1 MNKGAQSNTPV
12 SPGQHAGD
20 GGGQAFAA
28 PPLETGRGVGGAV
41 HEELDAATV
50 LRGGVRGLE
59 LRLDPDQDVRVG
71 EAEVTA
77 DAGVTH
83 HPGLQH
89 QRPHVSPPL
98 PVRPE
103 VVLHAVADKSL
114 LSLGEEDRG
123 HSEN

>member
-20 GGGQAFAA
+20 GGGQALAA
-28 PPLETGRGVGGAV
+28 PPLETGRGVGGTV

-50 LRGGVRGLE
+50 RRGGVRGLE
-59 LRLDPDQDVRVG
+59 LCLDPDQDVGVG
-71 EAEVTA
+71 EAEVA
-77 DAGVTH
+77 AAAGVAH

-89 QRPHVSPPL
+89 QRPHVAPPS

-103 VVLHAVADKSL
+103 VVFHAVADKRL
-114 LSLGEEDRG
+114 LSLGE
-123 HSEN
+123 